1 MPPQKSRLK
10 RLPSHS
16 YSIILKFESDTERD
30 KFINSSEFDKVY
42 KELTSLT
49 KNYNIRL
56 EIIHWN
62 SITGSV
68 KS

>member
-16 YSIILKFESDTERD
+16 YSIILKFESDLERD
-30 KFINSSEFDKVY
+30 KFINSIEFDKVY
-42 KELTSLT
+42 TELISLT
-49 KNYNIRL
+49 KNYNVRL

-62 SITGSV
+62 TISGSTE
-68 KS
+68 S